1 MVPTRSLNIGGLR
14 AKLLIVVFIAVLP
27 ALGVILYN
35 TASSRQLAISE
46 AEKSALEWVHVISN
60 YQRDLD
66 RQTRTMVALLARDPI
81 VSGKDHEAC
90 NRRFADLL
98 FNAVNQPEN
107 FFNFVAIDL
116 NGDIYC
122 AARKGEPGNMHV
134 RDREYFW
141 QVRTMEKAVTGG
153 YVFGKI
159 IKAPIVPFAGPIFD
173 AHQKLTGVML
183 VTVNLSWLSQ
193 TIAPRLPK
201 GAVLSLY
208 DSNGTILVH
217 SPDQNAMVGKK
228 DALFSKLLTGNDD
241 GVFSSSDVGDGIERL
256 NAFARIPYGEHNFY
270 VVVSIPRGDAYA
282 SANATLKRG
291 LLILSAAICAILLAA
306 WWIGNSLIVD
316 SIDHLMA
323 AVLDMTA
330 GKLSARVKLR
340 RRDEI
345 GLLGRAF
352 NNMAGVLETAV
363 SEAERLKSEAE
374 VRSHQLELVNQAK
387 SRFLAAASHDLRQPM
402 HALNL
407 YLGALTLH
415 QLPPSALPVLANVR
429 LCAETMDEM
438 FRALLDISQLDASIV
453 QAEIGVFPIEQ
464 LLERVR
470 TEFLPAAQAKGLALH
485 VAPCSAFVKSDP
497 VLLARILSNLMANAV
512 RYTEHGKILVGCR
525 RKGNQLQLAVYDTGP
540 GIAPEHQ
547 AEVFEEF
554 YQVGNPERDRRQ
566 GLGLGLAIVQRLAV
580 LLETRMTL
588 VSRPGHGSMFA
599 LDLPLVHAENL
610 LLGRVMPTRGNEG
623 ELTGALVA
631 VVDDEPVILD
641 ATRTL
646 LEQWG
651 CKVIAATSGSAA
663 IEQLSLS
670 SRVPAALLCDY
681 RLRGNE
687 TGIDVINAIRNEYNE
702 NIPALLISGD
712 TGPQRVQEIQAS
724 GLTVLHK
731 PVLDHILH
739 AALAKLVNDKQE
751 FSDA

>member
-1 MVPTRSLNIGGLR
+1 MAATKSLTIGGLR

-66 RQTRTMVALLARDPI
+66 RQTRTMVELLARDPI
-81 VSGKDHEAC
+81 VLGTDHEAC

-122 AARKGEPGNMHV
+122 AARKGEPENMHV

-141 QVRTMEKAVTGG
+141 QVRTMEKPVTGG

-159 IKAPIVPFAGPIFD
+159 IRAPIVPFAGPIFD
-173 AHQKLTGVML
+173 ARHQLSGVML
-183 VTVNLSWLSQ
+183 VTVNLSWLSK

-201 GAVLSLY
+201 GAILSLY

-217 SPDQNAMVGKK
+217 SPDQSAMVGKK

-241 GVFSSSDVGDGIERL
+241 GVFSSRDAGDGIERL

-270 VVVSIPRGDAYA
+270 VVVSIPRGEAYA
-282 SANATLKRG
+282 NADATLTRG
-291 LLILSAAICAILLAA
+291 LFILSAAICAILLAA
-306 WWIGNSLIVD
+306 WWIGNSLILD

-330 GKLSARVKLR
+330 GRLSARVSLR

-345 GLLGRAF
+345 GLLGQAF
-352 NNMAGVLETAV
+352 NKMGGVLETAV

-453 QAEIGVFPIEQ
+453 QAEISIFPIEQ

-470 TEFLPAAQAKGLALH
+470 MEFLPAAQAKGLALH
-485 VAPCSAFVKSDP
+485 VAPCSAFIKSDP
-497 VLLARILSNLMANAV
+497 VLLSRILSNLMANAV

-525 RKGNQLQLAVYDTGP
+525 RKGNKLQLAVYDTGP
-540 GIAPEHQ
+540 GIAAGHQ

-566 GLGLGLAIVQRLAV
+566 GLGLGLAIVKRLAV
-580 LLETRMTL
+580 LLDTHIKL
-588 VSRPGHGSMFA
+588 ISRPGHGAMFA
-599 LDLPLVHAENL
+599 LDLPLVHAENPVL
-610 LLGRVMPTRGNEG
+610 DHSMRAGSKEG
-623 ELTGALVA
+623 QLAGALVA
-631 VVDDEPVILD
+631 VVDDEPVILN

-651 CKVIAATSGSAA
+651 CTVIAATSGSSA
-663 IEQLSLS
+663 IEQLSLCS
-670 SRVPAALLCDY
+670 QVPDALLCDY

-687 TGIDVINAIRNEYNE
+687 TGIDVINAIRKEYNE
-702 NIPALLISGD
+702 NIPAMLISGD
-712 TGPQRVQEIQAS
+712 TGPQRVKEIQAS

-731 PVLDHILH
+731 PVLDHILQ
-739 AALAKLVNDKQE
+739 AALSKLVNGKQE
-751 FSDA
+751 ISGA